1 MLTAVSELNSTSPY
15 LRMECERS
23 VRGELEL
30 DVQKGNTKHDGA
42 GSDLG
47 SSLRRGSGCKNRLF
61 TGFLEFAV

>member
-1 MLTAVSELNSTSPY
+1 
-15 LRMECERS
+15 MECERS